1 MQEDRMPSILGQRI
15 EKTKENKY
23 GYIDIDLNNLKID
36 SPTVLC
42 FGGNYVVGRRLANG
56 LAKFVF
62 NLIHAQP
69 SDKNLKVYSLMYGS
83 LDNNPTAADVSAK
96 EIIDLTNSIFLPLVC
111 KDGKRIDTQTAQ
123 KNMRNL
129 TIVSHCFGM
138 DLANLLACTI
148 ADKMLE
154 LKYSNPEIISIL
166 KQVTNISYAPH
177 KAAVF
182 PLFCNIDFY
191 SMKDRYN
198 KYYSHIEKT
207 NNALFAATTLNK
219 KENHLTIIAD
229 SFLGDYDDADTFF
242 DEHMLDLLKKDKN
255 WQLTAITEQPKF
267 IKNHSNKTKEELF
280 SRAET
285 MSVCFGLCVAESVS
299 NSIDNKQSK
308 NLIEIDLEK
317 IKDNID
323 YLINEQSKK
332 EKTEK
337 IVEIVHSKK
346 EEHSLK
352 V

>member
-42 FGGNYVVGRRLANG
+42 FGGNYVVGRRFANG

-62 NLIHAQP
+62 NLIHAKP
-69 SDKNLKVYSLMYGS
+69 TNKNLKVYSLMYGS
-83 LDNNPTAADVSAK
+83 LDNNPTAADVTLK
-96 EIIDLTNSIFLPLVC
+96 EIIVLTNSIFLPLVC
-111 KDGKRIDTQTAQ
+111 KNGKRIDTLSAQ

-129 TIVSHCFGM
+129 TIVSHCFGI

-154 LKYSNPEIISIL
+154 LKYSKPEVINIL
-166 KQVTNISYAPH
+166 KQITNISYAPH
-177 KAAVF
+177 KAKVF
-182 PLFCNIDFY
+182 PLFSNIDFY
-191 SMKDRYN
+191 SMKDKYN
-198 KYYSHIEKT
+198 KYYPHIKKA
-207 NNALFAATTLNK
+207 NKDLFAATKLNK
-219 KENHLTIIAD
+219 KENNLTVIAD
-229 SFLGDYDDADTFF
+229 SFLGDYDDADEFF
-242 DEHMLDLLKKDKN
+242 DEHMLDLLKKDGN
-255 WQLTAITEQPKF
+255 WQLKAITEQPQF
-267 IKNHSNKTKEELF
+267 IKNHANKTKDELF
-280 SRAET
+280 SRAES
-285 MSVCFGLCVAESVS
+285 MSVCFGLCIAESVS

-308 NLIEIDLEK
+308 NLIEIDLKK
-317 IKDNID
+317 IKANID
-323 YLINEQSKK
+323 YLIDEQSNK

-337 IVEIVHSKK
+337 IVKVIQSKK